1 VKNSK
6 FEIRNSKDL
15 AREAPGSDSSRGD
28 SRNPRFTR
36 FGFRIS
42 DFGFSLPRFPLS
54 AKILLWFFANL
65 LLVAIA
71 AYAFIEFEFHLGPE
85 SLLGGRAG
93 QRVDALADLV
103 VGEIAA
109 EPTSQWDGVLARA
122 GNLYGL
128 HLLIASPDGRRLA
141 GENIPL
147 PDQVQARLYRPHPPQ
162 PRGPLRPPGPPMPYT
177 GPENNQPP
185 PPDRPPEE
193 RPGPGR
199 PPPGPRDRRM
209 IHTDHPS
216 RYWLLVPLDLA
227 APEPDIPR
235 GPQLIPLVTP
245 DRLPPPPLT
254 LIAVSESIGLGGLV
268 LDFTPWIAAAGG
280 IVLFS
285 LLFWLP
291 LVRGITH
298 SIREMTGATAR
309 VAEGR
314 FDIRVREDRG
324 DELGLL
330 ARSINGMAGR
340 LAGFVNGQKRFLGDI
355 AHELCSPLARAQ
367 VALGILEGQI
377 SAGVLEDL
385 REEVQQMSS
394 LVNELLSFSKAS
406 LAAGRIKL
414 ESIPLHEVLARAI
427 EREGLSGPAIRSA
440 VPADLLVKAE
450 PDLLCRAL
458 SNLLRNAVKYA
469 GEDGPVEAAAERVGR
484 DVILTLSDDG
494 PGVPEAALA
503 QIFDP
508 FYRVDI
514 SRARETGGAGL
525 GLAIV
530 KTCVESCGGRVSC
543 HNRAP
548 HGLSVVITLAAG

>member
-1 VKNSK
+1 
-6 FEIRNSKDL
+6 
-15 AREAPGSDSSRGD
+15 
-28 SRNPRFTR
+28 
-36 FGFRIS
+36 
-42 DFGFSLPRFPLS
+42 
-54 AKILLWFFANL
+54 
-65 LLVAIA
+65 
-71 AYAFIEFEFHLGPE
+71 
-85 SLLGGRAG
+85 
-93 QRVDALADLV
+93 
-103 VGEIAA
+103 
-109 EPTSQWDGVLARA
+109 
-122 GNLYGL
+122 
-128 HLLIASPDGRRLA
+128 
-141 GENIPL
+141 
-147 PDQVQARLYRPHPPQ
+147 
-162 PRGPLRPPGPPMPYT
+162 
-177 GPENNQPP
+177 
-185 PPDRPPEE
+185 
-193 RPGPGR
+193 
-199 PPPGPRDRRM
+199 
-209 IHTDHPS
+209 
-216 RYWLLVPLDLA
+216 
-227 APEPDIPR
+227 
-235 GPQLIPLVTP
+235 
-245 DRLPPPPLT
+245 
-254 LIAVSESIGLGGLV
+254 
-268 LDFTPWIAAAGG
+268 
-280 IVLFS
+280 
-285 LLFWLP
+285 LP

-367 VALGILEGQI
+367 VALGILEGQV

-414 ESIPLHEVLARAI
+414 ESIPLHVVLARAI
-427 EREGLSGPAIRSA
+427 EREGLSGPAIRST
-440 VPADLLVKAE
+440 VPMDLLVKAE
-450 PDLLCRAL
+450 PDLLCRAV

-484 DVILTLSDDG
+484 DVILTVSDDG
-494 PGVPEAALA
+494 PGVPEEALA